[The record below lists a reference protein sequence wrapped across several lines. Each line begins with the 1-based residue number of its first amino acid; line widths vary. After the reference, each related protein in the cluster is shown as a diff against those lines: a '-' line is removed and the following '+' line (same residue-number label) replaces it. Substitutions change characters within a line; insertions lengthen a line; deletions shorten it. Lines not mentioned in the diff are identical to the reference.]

1 MKFYGLIGFSEDKA
15 EVRPG
20 VFRAQIKEYLYSGDY
35 NRVSTAY
42 RTNEQVNDDISDSAE
57 ISIVGDSH
65 AFQNMHQI
73 VYAVWR
79 GVKWKVTNI
88 DDAKHPRLIL
98 TLGGIYNDD
107 RGAKV

>member
-1 MKFYGLIGFSEDKA
+1 MKYYGAIGFSEDEV

-20 VFRAQIKEYLYSGDY
+20 VFRAQIKEYLYTGDY

-42 RTNEQVNDDISDSAE
+42 RTTEQINDDISDSAE

-65 AFQNMHQI
+65 AFKYMSQI
-73 VYAVWR
+73 KYAVWR

-107 RGAKV
+107 RGAKA